1 LTQINGQTTIAFLPL
16 PAFLRVDK
24 SSSDIEYWI
33 VQE

>member
-16 PAFLRVDK
+16 PEALRVDK
-24 SSSDIEYWI
+24 LVIDIGYWI